1 MSFQSSLKCT
11 RCGEEYEPQAHI
23 TTCTECDG
31 VLHALYDLDSM
42 RDILSPRKLERRGP
56 GVWRYSE
63 LLPIREQKNMVSL
76 GEGGTYLHKCDRLAK
91 ETGLRNLYL
100 KDETTNPTGAFIDR
114 GTAVEISAAK
124 ERGLRS
130 VCCGSSGNLAASF
143 VAYAA
148 RAGLNS
154 KVFIG
159 QRGTVDVG
167 KFYQILAYAAD
178 VEIVKNHEEALAR
191 AQREGRRNHCVMG
204 HNPHFLEGEKTT
216 VYETCEQLE
225 WAAPDCIVV
234 PMGNGGHISMIWKG
248 LTELEQVGLISQST
262 ARLVGAQADGCS
274 PIVDAFQRGDRNIIP
289 AKMGSTVAFDIGV
302 KSPSSGHN
310 ALNAIEMSKGT
321 AQAVSDREILEAVRF
336 LAKLEG
342 VFAEPSS
349 ATTIAVLKKL
359 VESGSVDRSDIVV
372 CMITGMGL
380 KYPEIARTFVKGRGE
395 LEHLLSRV
403 EGRKFT
409 TKLGETKVYILRI
422 LSKAESYGYGIWK
435 ALKNDF
441 GIALKIPSVYQHL
454 TELTGSGLVIRTRT
468 EQTHEKRQRNYYAL
482 TEEGKWTLTQLEKLE
497 R

>member
-1 MSFQSSLKCT
+1 MSFQLSLKCT
-11 RCGEEYEPQAHI
+11 SCGQEYEPQTHLIA
-23 TTCTECDG
+23 CAECDG
-31 VLHALYDLDSM
+31 VLHALYNLDGIS
-42 RDILSPRKLERRGP
+42 DVLSPRKLERRRP
-56 GVWRYSE
+56 SVWKYSE
-63 LLPIREQKNMVSL
+63 LLPIRNQKNMISL
-76 GEGGTYLHKCDRLAK
+76 GEGGTYLHKCDRLSR
-91 ETGLRNLYL
+91 EIGLQNLFL

-124 ERGLRS
+124 ERGFKS
-130 VCCGSSGNLAASF
+130 VCCGSSGNLAASL

-159 QRGTVDVG
+159 QRGNVDVG

-178 VEIVKNHEEALAR
+178 VEIVKNHEDALTR
-191 AQREGRRNHCVMG
+191 AQRESRRSHCVMG

-216 VYETCEQLE
+216 VYETCEQLG
-225 WAAPDCIVV
+225 WTAPDWIIV

-248 LTELEQVGLISQST
+248 LNELEKTGLISQST

-274 PIVDAFQRGDRNIIP
+274 PIVDAFQRGDRKIIP
-289 AKMGSTVAFDIGV
+289 AKVGTTVAFDIGV
-302 KSPSSGHN
+302 KSPSSGQN
-310 ALNAIEMSKGT
+310 ALSAIELSKGT
-321 AQAVSDREILEAVRF
+321 AQAVSDRDILETVRS

-359 VESGSVDRSDIVV
+359 VESGSIDRNDRVV

-380 KYPEIARTFVKGRGE
+380 KYPEIARDFVKGRGE

-409 TKLGETKVYILRI
+409 TKLGETKVCILRV
-422 LSKAESYGYGIWK
+422 LSKGESYGYSIWK
-435 ALKNDF
+435 ALRDDF

-454 TELTGSGLVIRTRT
+454 TELTGSGLVINTRT
-468 EQTHEKRQRNYYAL
+468 EQTHEKRRRNYYAL
-482 TEEGKWTLTQLEKLE
+482 TEKGKWTLIQLKKLE